1 MKLTIKEIG
10 DITGGQ
16 VVGDPS
22 ALVTGVSIDSRSID
36 KNQLFVPIK
45 AKRNGH
51 DFVSDAIRNGASG
64 HLYSEG
70 KAQGNAVKVNDTLIA
85 LQDLAKFERK
95 RITGDVIGITGSVGK
110 TTTKDILFASL
121 RNLTEV
127 HVSKLSF
134 NNELGL
140 PLTILSAESSTK
152 HLILEMGARGPGQI
166 AELAKIA
173 TPTIGI
179 VTRVASA
186 HTEFFQDIDHIAE
199 TKGALVELLPSS
211 GTAILNNDDP
221 RVAEMS
227 KRTNAEIV
235 TYGLEDATVTARK
248 ISINND
254 LTTNFQIV
262 SPWGTATARMN
273 IPGVHNVTNALAAI
287 SAGLSMGFSLEDLC
301 SSLADIDLSPMRMES
316 KNLKSGA
323 LVINDS
329 YNANPTSMN
338 AAIDT
343 LLSSPRKHK
352 YAVVGTMAEL
362 GSTSEEA
369 HRQIGS
375 RLTDHGIQWISVAEP
390 KYGGEDVGSWEDAL
404 SFITGEK
411 SQNSDAIILIKGSRI
426 AELDQLADALD

>member
-16 VVGDPS
+16 AVGDPS

-51 DFVSDAIRNGASG
+51 DFVSDAIRNGATG
-64 HLYSEG
+64 HLFSEG

-186 HTEFFQDIDHIAE
+186 HTEFFQGIDHIAE

-221 RVAEMS
+221 RVADMS

-254 LTTNFQIV
+254 LTINFEV
-262 SPWGTATARMN
+262 TSPWGTATARMN

-390 KYGGEDVGSWEDAL
+390 KYGGEDVGSWKDAL

>member
-1 MKLTIKEIG
+1 
-10 DITGGQ
+10 
-16 VVGDPS
+16 
-22 ALVTGVSIDSRSID
+22 
-36 KNQLFVPIK
+36 
-45 AKRNGH
+45 
-51 DFVSDAIRNGASG
+51 
-64 HLYSEG
+64 
-70 KAQGNAVKVNDTLIA
+70 
-85 LQDLAKFERK
+85 
-95 RITGDVIGITGSVGK
+95 
-110 TTTKDILFASL
+110 
-121 RNLTEV
+121 
-127 HVSKLSF
+127 
-134 NNELGL
+134 
-140 PLTILSAESSTK
+140 
-152 HLILEMGARGPGQI
+152 
-166 AELAKIA
+166 
-173 TPTIGI
+173 
-179 VTRVASA
+179 
-186 HTEFFQDIDHIAE
+186 
-199 TKGALVELLPSS
+199 
-211 GTAILNNDDP
+211 
-221 RVAEMS
+221 MS

-254 LTTNFQIV
+254 LTINFEV
-262 SPWGTATARMN
+262 TSPWGTATARMN

-362 GSTSEEA
+362 GSTSDEA

>member
-1 MKLTIKEIG
+1 
-10 DITGGQ
+10 
-16 VVGDPS
+16 
-22 ALVTGVSIDSRSID
+22 
-36 KNQLFVPIK
+36 
-45 AKRNGH
+45 
-51 DFVSDAIRNGASG
+51 
-64 HLYSEG
+64 
-70 KAQGNAVKVNDTLIA
+70 
-85 LQDLAKFERK
+85 
-95 RITGDVIGITGSVGK
+95 
-110 TTTKDILFASL
+110 
-121 RNLTEV
+121 
-127 HVSKLSF
+127 
-134 NNELGL
+134 
-140 PLTILSAESSTK
+140 
-152 HLILEMGARGPGQI
+152 MGARGPGQI

-186 HTEFFQDIDHIAE
+186 HTEFFQDIDQIAE

-235 TYGLEDATVTARK
+235 TYGLVDATVTARK

-254 LTTNFQIV
+254 LTTNFKV
-262 SPWGTATARMN
+262 TSPWGTATARMN

>member
-1 MKLTIKEIG
+1 MKLTIKEIV

-16 VVGDPS
+16 GIGDPS
-22 ALVTGVSIDSRSID
+22 AVVNGVSIDSRLID

-51 DFVSDAIRNGASG
+51 DFVSDAIRNGATG
-64 HLYSEG
+64 HLFSEG

-186 HTEFFQDIDHIAE
+186 
-199 TKGALVELLPSS
+199 
-211 GTAILNNDDP
+211 
-221 RVAEMS
+221 
-227 KRTNAEIV
+227 
-235 TYGLEDATVTARK
+235 
-248 ISINND
+248 
-254 LTTNFQIV
+254 
-262 SPWGTATARMN
+262 
-273 IPGVHNVTNALAAI
+273 
-287 SAGLSMGFSLEDLC
+287 
-301 SSLADIDLSPMRMES
+301 
-316 KNLKSGA
+316 
-323 LVINDS
+323 
-329 YNANPTSMN
+329 
-338 AAIDT
+338 
-343 LLSSPRKHK
+343 
-352 YAVVGTMAEL
+352 
-362 GSTSEEA
+362 
-369 HRQIGS
+369 
-375 RLTDHGIQWISVAEP
+375 
-390 KYGGEDVGSWEDAL
+390 
-404 SFITGEK
+404 
-411 SQNSDAIILIKGSRI
+411 
-426 AELDQLADALD
+426 

>member
-16 VVGDPS
+16 AVGDPS

-36 KNQLFVPIK
+36 KNHLFVPIK

-51 DFVSDAIRNGASG
+51 DFVSDAIRNGATG
-64 HLYSEG
+64 HLFSEG

-186 HTEFFQDIDHIAE
+186 HTEFFQDIDQIAE

-254 LTTNFQIV
+254 LTTNFQIT
-262 SPWGTATARMN
+262 SPWGTASTRMN

-287 SAGLSMGFSLEDLC
+287 SAGLTMGFSLEDLC
-301 SSLADIDLSPMRMES
+301 SSLADIHLSPMRMES

-362 GSTSEEA
+362 GSASEEA

-375 RLTDHGIQWISVAEP
+375 RLTDDGIQWISVAEP
-390 KYGGEDVGSWEDAL
+390 KYGGEDVSSWQDAL
-404 SFITGEK
+404 TFIAGEK

>member
-16 VVGDPS
+16 AVGDPS

-51 DFVSDAIRNGASG
+51 DFVSDAIRNGATG
-64 HLYSEG
+64 HLFSEG

-186 HTEFFQDIDHIAE
+186 HTEFFQDIDQIAE

-254 LTTNFQIV
+254 LTTNFQIT
-262 SPWGTATARMN
+262 SPWGTATARLN

-369 HRQIGS
+369 HRQIAS
-375 RLTDHGIQWISVAEP
+375 KLTEHGIQWISVAEP

-404 SFITGEK
+404 SFITGEN

-426 AELDQLADALD
+426 AELDQLVDALD